1 MFDIGAPEILVLMIA
16 AVFLF
21 GPEKLPDFARQAGRM
36 LRTVRQLATNAR
48 SDLDRELGP
57 SFASLKAEDLDPRR
71 LVQRHILDVLDE
83 DDDDVVTVRP
93 GQRPLVVGEQPPYD
107 PDAT

>member
-1 MFDIGAPEILVLMIA
+1 LFDIGAPEIFVLLIA

-36 LRTVRQLATNAR
+36 LRTVRQLAANAR
-48 SDLDRELGP
+48 GDLDRELGP
-57 SFASLKAEDLDPRR
+57 GFAALKAEDLDPRR

-83 DDDDVVTVRP
+83 DDDVVTVRP
-93 GQRPLVVGEQPPYD
+93 GQRPLSAGEQPPYD
-107 PDAT
+107 ADAT